1 MAEDFVIVKSSIK
14 NYVND
19 MNVASDF
26 ADALNKEVIEL
37 IKKAVKRAE
46 ANGRKTVSARDL

>member
-1 MAEDFVIVKSSIK
+1 MVEDFVLNKSAIK
-14 NYVND
+14 SFVGE

-26 ADALNKEVIEL
+26 TEALNKEVVEL

-46 ANGRKTVSARDL
+46 LNGRKTVSARDL